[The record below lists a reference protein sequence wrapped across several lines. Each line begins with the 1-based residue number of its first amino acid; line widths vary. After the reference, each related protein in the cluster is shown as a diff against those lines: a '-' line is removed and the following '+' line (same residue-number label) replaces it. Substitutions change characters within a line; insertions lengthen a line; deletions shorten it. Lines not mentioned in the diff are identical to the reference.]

1 MATTNLGTSLT
12 IGGTGMLA
20 SATHWLAARSER
32 TIVVARQASRF
43 TRGDVRLVPVNA
55 DWTRPSFAP
64 LIAEAIR
71 KVGPIRQVL
80 LWLHDPEAL
89 IPLLL
94 PLIGTGRVVLVLGS
108 SQSEPVTPPDIA
120 PFTTVR
126 LGSTKTASGRRWL
139 TDNEISEGAI
149 AALQDGHSRIVGD
162 LVGLD

>member
-32 TIVVARQASRF
+32 TIVVAREASRF
-43 TRGDVRLVPVNA
+43 TCGDVRFVPVNA

-64 LIAEAIR
+64 LIAEAIA

-94 PLIGTGRVVLVLGS
+94 PLLGTGRVVLVLGS
-108 SQSEPVTPPDIA
+108 RQSEPMTPPDIA

-126 LGSTKTASGRRWL
+126 LGSMKTTSGRRWL

-162 LVGLD
+162 LVGRD